1 MEFVVEDGT
10 YVYEVYGEGPPVVLL
25 HGFTG
30 SSSTWSSFISK
41 YKAHFQLMVIDL
53 PGHGQTNLHTPR
65 DMASCCQDLRQ
76 LFIHLEVSPVHLVG
90 YSMGG
95 RTALS
100 FALTYP
106 EMVRSL
112 TLESSSPGLA
122 TEMERMERVKNDE
135 KLAKK
140 IEQEGVEAFVNYWET
155 IPLFETQ
162 RSLPN
167 RVQAAI
173 RKERL
178 GHTAAGL
185 ANSLRYMGTG
195 KQPSWWQALSRF
207 EQPVQLMV
215 GQLDRK
221 FININQQMDELFPK
235 SLLQI
240 VPQAGHAIHVE
251 QPEMFGK
258 LVSEFISQSVVS

>member
-1 MEFVVEDGT
+1 T
-10 YVYEVYGEGPPVVLL
+10 LSL
-25 HGFTG
+25 HD
-30 SSSTWSSFISK
+30 
-41 YKAHFQLMVIDL
+41 AL
-53 PGHGQTNLHTPR
+53 PIY
-65 DMASCCQDLRQ
+65 LRQ

-167 RVQAAI
+167 RVKAAI
-173 RKERL
+173 HKERL

-207 EQPVQLMV
+207 EQHVQLMV
-215 GQLDRK
+215 GRLARNR
-221 FININQQMDELFPK
+221 ININQQL
-235 SLLQI
+235 
-240 VPQAGHAIHVE
+240 
-251 QPEMFGK
+251 
-258 LVSEFISQSVVS
+258 